1 MKKLKKCIIILSISI
16 MAVIV
21 LFILMQLKQEKQ
33 LENKIE
39 DKNIEIPAISK
50 TIDDNQFYRV
60 NQCIK
65 TYLEE
70 IELENAEI
78 SLSLLDETYIKE
90 NQIDSNNIENYV
102 SQYKEKESY
111 RTKEMYEQTE
121 ENYATYWVKARIDQ
135 KDTFFQVAID
145 ENNQTFSIM
154 PITQKQYQKAINQ
167 KESENNS
174 RKKEINKKVYN
185 VVANQKLSEDKI
197 AKLYYDDFLKTMLYD
212 QEEAY
217 QLLDSDYREKRF
229 QTEESFKNYI
239 EENREKLAQI
249 YEIETLDDR
258 SYENYDEYY
267 ALKQKYQDLGVKTYL
282 KEDYEEYTRY
292 ICADIYENY
301 YIFYITIP
309 GEYKVIYDNHTIDLP
324 EFIKKYNG
332 ANNQI
337 KMGMNVEKFLDA
349 INTKDY
355 TYAYEVLAKSFKDNY
370 YPTQEE
376 FENTI
381 KQDLFEHNNIEYG
394 QYTEEGNLLV
404 YEVIVKDQTNEE
416 NNKKMTIVMQL
427 QEGTN
432 FVMSFNIEQ

>member
-33 LENKIE
+33 LDNKIE

-102 SQYKEKESY
+102 SNYKEKESY

-121 ENYATYWVKARIDQ
+121 ENYTTYWVKARIDQ

-217 QLLDSDYREKRF
+217 QLLDTDYREKRF

-292 ICADIYENY
+292 ICAN
-301 YIFYITIP
+301 F
-309 GEYKVIYDNHTIDLP
+309 
-324 EFIKKYNG
+324 
-332 ANNQI
+332 
-337 KMGMNVEKFLDA
+337 
-349 INTKDY
+349 
-355 TYAYEVLAKSFKDNY
+355 S
-370 YPTQEE
+370 
-376 FENTI
+376 
-381 KQDLFEHNNIEYG
+381 LFSSI
-394 QYTEEGNLLV
+394 
-404 YEVIVKDQTNEE
+404 
-416 NNKKMTIVMQL
+416 
-427 QEGTN
+427 
-432 FVMSFNIEQ
+432 